1 MDRAYFEGMQN
12 KYIIGWDSPAS
23 VDILIPYGGQ
33 PKVTINVTLSV
44 IFHEVVEGEPTHG
57 KQPWELY
64 KNGIKIICILKVWTE
79 IAPCHDYNNIICASM
94 LIDNIIA
101 TLQKLI
107 SSYPSISDLES
118 KSFKQSITYS
128 KSCKRFSE

>member
-1 MDRAYFEGMQN
+1 N
-12 KYIIGWDSPAS
+12 NYIIGWDSPAS
-23 VDILIPYGGQ
+23 LHILRPYGGQ
-33 PKVTINVTLSV
+33 PKVTINVTLSL
-44 IFHEVVEGEPTHG
+44 IFHEVVEGEPTSG

-64 KNGIKIICILKVWTE
+64 KNGIKIICILKVWTG
-79 IAPCHDYNNIICASM
+79 IASYNNIICASM